1 MISAKEAL
9 ASQMEAKLNHHLL
22 QFEQVKRHVTEIG
35 LEETPSFQ
43 GATRLVEARAD
54 EIRFN
59 LRYLRNH
66 KTVILEKIIR
76 MHVMGLLADLNSLVF
91 ELAHQYKY

>member
-1 MISAKEAL
+1 
-9 ASQMEAKLNHHLL
+9 MEAKLTHHLM
-22 QFEQVKRHVTEIG
+22 QFEQVKKHVEEIG
-35 LEETPSFQ
+35 LEKSPEWR

-66 KTVILEKIIR
+66 KTVILEKMIR
-76 MHVMGLLADLNSLVF
+76 MHVLGLLADLNSMVF